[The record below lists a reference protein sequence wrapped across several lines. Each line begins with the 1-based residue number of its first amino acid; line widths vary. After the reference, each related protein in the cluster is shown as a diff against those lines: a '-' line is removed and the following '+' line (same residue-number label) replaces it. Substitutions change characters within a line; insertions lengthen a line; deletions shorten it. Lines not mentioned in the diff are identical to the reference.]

1 MRAGIAWR
9 RLFTREHLHEHYF
22 EKVACSPSTGLDKIT
37 PKNFERDLDN
47 NISLILRKVF
57 DGTYSFTRY
66 RQLLFLKGPNKPP
79 RQVCV
84 PTIRD
89 KLTLSVL
96 NELLCE
102 VFGISCK
109 TPMPHSVIHEISG
122 NLHRFD
128 SFIKIDV
135 SSFYA
140 SIPHDPL
147 LRKLRRKIRT
157 PEIMLLIQNAIETEA
172 LSNATSQ
179 KEHNRRTLGLPEGLP
194 ISNALANIYLSDI
207 DRKFEA
213 DSRIQ
218 YFRYVDDILILV
230 NNSDMTAIEQMMV
243 SDLSKLGLKTNE
255 KTDRGQISQ
264 GFEYLG
270 YFISPVG
277 ATVRKSS
284 KLKFERSLE
293 ELIGKLKNEPPE
305 YAEWKLNLKITGFVY
320 NDHKYGWVFFY
331 SQITD
336 VSLLYHFD
344 ALVKKLLIRYKMDSS
359 VKPKRYVRTYHEIQ
373 QALHTTTYVPNFDRY
388 TIDDKRQI
396 VSRVYKINASVLKD
410 PDVEIKF
417 SNIISRE
424 IRDIEKDIQSFS

>member
-1 MRAGIAWR
+1 MQAGVAWR
-9 RLFTREHLHEHYF
+9 KLFTRKHLHEHYY
-22 EKVACSPSTGLDKIT
+22 EKVACNPSVGLDKIT
-37 PKNFERDLDN
+37 PKNFEKNLDE
-47 NISLILRKVF
+47 NISLILKKASA
-57 DGTYSFTRY
+57 GTYTFTRY
-66 RQLLFLKGPNKPP
+66 RQLLFLKGPNKIP

-109 TPMPHSVIHEISG
+109 TPMPHSIIHNISG

-172 LSNATSQ
+172 LYNPAGQ
-179 KEHNRRTLGLPEGLP
+179 KKRSRRTLGLPEGLS

-213 DSRIQ
+213 DRRIR

-230 NNSDMTAIEQMMV
+230 NKDDQDGIEKLIV
-243 SDLSKLGLKTNE
+243 RELAKLGLKTNE
-255 KTDRGQISQ
+255 KTDRGQIDQ

-270 YFISPVG
+270 YFINPAG
-277 ATVRKSS
+277 ATVRMSS
-284 KLKFERSLE
+284 RLKFERSLE
-293 ELIGKLKNEPPE
+293 ELIAKLKDESPE
-305 YAEWKLNLKITGFVY
+305 YAEWKLNLKITGFIY

-344 ALVKKLLIRYKMDSS
+344 DLVKKLLIRYKMDSS
-359 VKPKRYVRTYHEIQ
+359 VKPKRYVRTYHEIK

-396 VSRVYKINASVLKD
+396 VARVYKINAAALKD
-410 PDVEIKF
+410 LEVEKKF
-417 SNIISRE
+417 NNIISRE
-424 IRDIEKDIQSFS
+424 IRDIEKDIQGFS

>member
-1 MRAGIAWR
+1 MRIKVFRGIPTPFFVSIT
-9 RLFTREHLHEHYF
+9 RLFSY
-22 EKVACSPSTGLDKIT
+22 SP
-37 PKNFERDLDN
+37 
-47 NISLILRKVF
+47 
-57 DGTYSFTRY
+57 
-66 RQLLFLKGPNKPP
+66 
-79 RQVCV
+79 
-84 PTIRD
+84 
-89 KLTLSVL
+89 
-96 NELLCE
+96 
-102 VFGISCK
+102 
-109 TPMPHSVIHEISG
+109 
-122 NLHRFD
+122 
-128 SFIKIDV
+128 
-135 SSFYA
+135 A
-140 SIPHDPL
+140 
-147 LRKLRRKIRT
+147 
-157 PEIMLLIQNAIETEA
+157 
-172 LSNATSQ
+172 
-179 KEHNRRTLGLPEGLP
+179 
-194 ISNALANIYLSDI
+194 
-207 DRKFEA
+207 
-213 DSRIQ
+213 
-218 YFRYVDDILILV
+218 
-230 NNSDMTAIEQMMV
+230 
-243 SDLSKLGLKTNE
+243 
-255 KTDRGQISQ
+255 
-264 GFEYLG
+264 
-270 YFISPVG
+270 G

-410 PDVEIKF
+410 PEVEIKF